1 MTTYDKKRVA
11 AAFLLALVVA
21 AGANWHFDL
30 VFPRFSRL
38 IAALSVVMMVIYF
51 IRFAPT
57 RKDFE
62 EHRRHHTGGRN

>member
-1 MTTYDKKRVA
+1 MTTYDKKRVT

-21 AGANWHFDL
+21 AGANWHFDF

-38 IAALSVVMMVIYF
+38 IAALSVVLMVIYF

-57 RKDFE
+57 RTDFE
-62 EHRRHHTGGRN
+62 EHRRHHAGGRS